1 MLNINVYRLTTCL
14 ILYFL
19 EYISGLSSNDG
30 IINLSGLTSNNVPV
44 TPITDAII
52 EVNCST
58 KNLDS
63 ETVPEEPQNIMTIL
77 RSKIN

>member
-1 MLNINVYRLTTCL
+1 M

-30 IINLSGLTSNNVPV
+30 IINLSGLTSNNIPV
-44 TPITDAII
+44 TPSTDAII
-52 EVNCST
+52 DVNGSI

-63 ETVPEEPQNIMTIL
+63 ETVP
-77 RSKIN
+77 